1 MKALIIN
8 QRLLVWLYFCSDDE
22 FHGKWKKLARLIFG
36 LSVHLISTSCF
47 PASLAYVLK
56 YLHINLVES
65 LFALFQ
71 IATSSGCIYF
81 TVHAFLFR
89 HRFARLFKTL
99 SDIYDESK

>member
-8 QRLLVWLYFCSDDE
+8 QRLLVWLYFCSDEE

-36 LSVHLISTSCF
+36 LSVHLYV
-47 PASLAYVLK
+47 LAYVLK
-56 YLHINLVES
+56 YLHINLEES

-81 TVHAFLFR
+81 TIHAFVFR
-89 HRFARLFKTL
+89 HRFARLFKTV